1 MAALKAVLAVHGTRG
16 DVEPCAAVAAELQRR
31 GHEVRMAVP
40 PNLIGFVESAGLRA
54 VPYGPD
60 SHAQLDEEIF
70 RSFYRVQNPLGILRP
85 GAEFLTRGWAEMS
98 TTLVS
103 LAEGADLLVSGQ
115 TYQGVVANVS
125 EYLGIPMAALHYF
138 PQRVHGHI
146 VPFVPPPLNR
156 TAMRLLYGL
165 YWWLTKDAEDAQR
178 RALGLPKTRTSS
190 AKRIVERGSLEIQG
204 YDDVYFPGLK
214 AEWGDRRPFVGAL
227 TLELPTATDDEV
239 ASWVAEG
246 PAPIYFGFGSMRVES
261 PAETVAMISDV
272 CAGLG
277 TRALIC
283 GGVTDIDGVPQP
295 DNVKVVSE
303 VNHAAVFPG
312 CRAVVHHGGPGT
324 LAAGMKAGVPTLVL
338 WIGAEQP
345 IWAAQVMKLKVGKAR
360 RFARTSRRSLL
371 KDLRAI
377 LSPEYVT
384 RAREMAAR
392 MTPSGVSVRTA
403 ADLLENEVF
412 RRSLSAPADGAG
424 IAGEAVAFGQRQ
436 RR

>member
-1 MAALKAVLAVHGTRG
+1 MPAMKAVLAVHGTRG

-31 GHEVRMAVP
+31 GHDVRMAVP

-54 VPYGPD
+54 VAYGPD

-70 RSFYRVQNPLGILRP
+70 RSFWRIQNPLAILRP

-125 EYLGIPMAALHYF
+125 EHLNIPMAALHYF
-138 PQRVHGHI
+138 PQRVHGHL
-146 VPFVPPPLNR
+146 VPFVPPPVNR
-156 TAMRLLYGL
+156 TAMRLLYGF
-165 YWWLTKDAEDAQR
+165 YWWMTKDAEEAQR
-178 RALGLPKTRTSS
+178 RALGLPPTRVSS
-190 AKRIVERGSLEIQG
+190 AKRIERGSLEIQG
-204 YDDVYFPGLK
+204 YDDIYFPGLK
-214 AEWGDRRPFVGAL
+214 EEWGGRRPFVGAL

-239 ASWVAEG
+239 AAWVADG

-261 PAETVAMISDV
+261 PADTVALISEV
-272 CAGLG
+272 CAELG

-283 GGVTDIDGVPQP
+283 GGVTDVNGVPQP

-303 VNHAAVFPG
+303 VNHAAIFPH

-338 WIGAEQP
+338 WISAEQP
-345 IWAAQVMKLKVGKAR
+345 VWAAQVIKLKIGKAR
-360 RFARTSRRSLL
+360 RFAGTTKKTLV

-377 LSPEYVT
+377 LAPDYVN
-384 RAREMAAR
+384 RAREMATR
-392 MTPSGVSVRTA
+392 MTPSAVSVGKA

-412 RRSLSAPADGAG
+412 RGSQPASAGGTEKA
-424 IAGEAVAFGQRQ
+424 R
-436 RR
+436 